1 MNALKDRRLASM
13 ETRNGDR
20 LRCRAVGDGLV
31 RQVFDVERGDE
42 RHSLSLLLTVDDLDA
57 WIDVQVDELERAR
70 RAMVP
75 RNQGVLFGEA
85 MAS

>member
-70 RAMVP
+70 AALRPA
-75 RNQGVLFGEA
+75 NQGVLFVEVA
-85 MAS
+85 